1 MNANSLSDIKP
12 DDSPQDRVAA
22 AIAILGETEVV
33 DRAIALLAGLNA
45 GEEFLIVAGGPH
57 AQGLLD
63 GAPPLYWPEV
73 WGARVLLYAWNDSA
87 REAVTAGLQNQAWR
101 VREMCSRV
109 AGARSLPVAA
119 EARELLTDDN
129 ARVRAAGAKLL
140 GEVGEP
146 SDVELL
152 RNLFRDAEID
162 VRRAAQ
168 QAIARLEKK

>member
-1 MNANSLSDIKP
+1 MNANSLSDIRP

-22 AIAILGETEVV
+22 AIAILGEAEVV
-33 DRAIALLAGLNA
+33 DRALALLAGLNA

-87 REAVTAGLQNQAWR
+87 REGVTAGLQNQAWR
-101 VREMCSRV
+101 VREMCCRV
-109 AGARSLPVAA
+109 AATRTLDAA
-119 EARELLTDDN
+119 EYLRELLTDDT
-129 ARVRAAGAKLL
+129 ARVRAAAARALGA
-140 GEVGEP
+140 VGSP
-146 SDVELL
+146 ADAELL
-152 RNLFRDAEID
+152 ANLFRDPEID

-168 QAIARLEKK
+168 QARSAIEKR